1 MLDTFS
7 LAIAGLVTFLNIIGV
22 SIPQW
27 VIRDYKATDFG
38 GRKQV
43 GLLEYPSEV
52 NFNVILRNISD
63 YITKILFILTKSPTL
78 T

>member
-63 YITKILFILTKSPTL
+63 YNTNVYIQISKNSK
-78 T
+78 